1 GNAFS
6 GGSNSAVNL
15 FGGKPTNRRDV
26 IQVVQ
31 IQE

>member
-1 GNAFS
+1 
-6 GGSNSAVNL
+6 L

>member
-1 GNAFS
+1 S
-6 GGSNSAVNL
+6 GASHSAVNL
-15 FGGKPTNRRDV
+15 FGGNPTNRRDV

>member
-1 GNAFS
+1 
-6 GGSNSAVNL
+6 SAVNL